1 MRIVTEAVDIP
12 RGDRVMR
19 AFVARPAAGGRWPG
33 LAFYS
38 DIFQITPSTR
48 RMAERFAG
56 YGFVVA
62 APDIYWRYE
71 PPGEAWAFDDAGRDR
86 GNLHARTMRVRD
98 FDDDVAVL
106 LRAMA
111 AWPFVRADAL
121 GAVGFC
127 TGGHIA
133 VRAALSPAVRA
144 TVCFYPTGLHDGEF
158 AGDPD
163 AGTLARL
170 HEIPGEL
177 LLIFGT
183 LDPHTPADGRT
194 RIAETLASTGIRAR
208 VSLYEAEHAFMRDE
222 GSRYD
227 PERTDQALNEAM
239 TILRT
244 LGASP
249 P

>member
-1 MRIVTEAVDIP
+1 MRIVTEAIDIP
-12 RGDRVMR
+12 RGARVMR
-19 AFVARPAAGGRWPG
+19 AFVARPAEEGRFPA

-86 GNLHARTMRVRD
+86 GNLHVRNMHASD
-98 FDDDVAVL
+98 FDDDIAAL
-106 LRAMA
+106 LAAMA
-111 AWPFVRADAL
+111 SWPFVRPSGI

-127 TGGHIA
+127 TGGH
-133 VRAALSPAVRA
+133 VAVRA
-144 TVCFYPTGLHDGEF
+144 TVCFYPTGLHDGELT
-158 AGDPD
+158 GDAD

-170 HEIPGEL
+170 REIHGEL

-183 LDPHTPADGRT
+183 LDPHTPAAGRELVT
-194 RIAETLASTGIRAR
+194 KRLEAAGIRQR

-222 GSRYD
+222 GPRYD
-227 PERTDQALNEAM
+227 PERTDQALTEAM
-239 TILRT
+239 SVLNVLR
-244 LGASP
+244 SP
-249 P
+249 E

>member
-1 MRIVTEAVDIP
+1 MRIVTEAIDIP
-12 RGDRVMR
+12 RGSRDMRV
-19 AFVARPAAGGRWPG
+19 FIARPAAEGRWPA

-38 DIFQITPSTR
+38 DIFQITPSTQ

-86 GNLHARTMRVRD
+86 GNLHAREMRIRD
-98 FDDDVAVL
+98 FDDDIATL
-106 LRAMA
+106 LAAMP
-111 AWPFVRADAL
+111 AWPFVRADGV

-127 TGGHIA
+127 TGGHVA
-133 VRAALSPAVRA
+133 VRAALSPQVRA
-144 TVCFYPTGLHDGEF
+144 TVCFYPTGLHDGEL
-158 AGDPD
+158 AGDGD

-170 HEIPGEL
+170 HEIRGEL

-183 LDPHTPADGRT
+183 LDPHTPADGRALVT
-194 RIAETLASTGIRAR
+194 ERLAASGIRQR

-222 GSRYD
+222 GPRYD
-227 PERTDQALNEAM
+227 PERTDQALAEAL
-239 TILRT
+239 TVLAGLR
-244 LGASP
+244 
-249 P
+249 

>member
-1 MRIVTEAVDIP
+1 MRIVTEAIDIP
-12 RGDRVMR
+12 RGSRVMR
-19 AFVARPAAGGRWPG
+19 ACVARPAAEGCFPA

-48 RMAERFAG
+48 RMVERFAG

-86 GNLHARTMRVRD
+86 GNMHVRNMQTSD
-98 FDDDVAVL
+98 FDDDIAAL
-106 LRAMA
+106 LGAMSS
-111 AWPFVRADAL
+111 WPFVRPDAV

-127 TGGHIA
+127 TGGHVA
-133 VRAALSPAVRA
+133 VRAAFSPQVRV
-144 TVCFYPTGLHDGEF
+144 TVCFYPTGLHDGELT
-158 AGDPD
+158 GDAD

-170 HEIPGEL
+170 HDIHGEL

-183 LDPHTPADGRT
+183 LDPHTPAAGRELIT
-194 RIAETLASTGIRAR
+194 QRLAASGIRQR

-222 GSRYD
+222 GPRYD
-227 PERTDQALNEAM
+227 PELTDRALAEAM
-239 TILRT
+239 TVLNVLR
-244 LGASP
+244 SP
-249 P
+249 G